1 MECGF
6 KWKFIDQK
14 GTFVCENARKINQ
27 LYFPVCNEAGMKA
40 SVTPYLGGDAKKNQ
54 NEFLYLPVSV
64 KIYIIVVLQEIFGF
78 IRRKKVRFL

>member
-40 SVTPYLGGDAKKNQ
+40 SVTPYLGGDAKKK
-54 NEFLYLPVSV
+54 S
-64 KIYIIVVLQEIFGF
+64 KRIFISSRF
-78 IRRKKVRFL
+78 SRRFT